1 MVRHIKSSAV
11 GLNGQVVEFSLRDV
25 HFPDRTSI
33 LHELHDDDVLTGKVV
48 ELSRDARRE
57 GDVFV
62 GVQVEGL
69 KQRCYVPADRV
80 HRIGQR
86 LRR

>member
-11 GLNGQVVEFSLRDV
+11 ALNGHVVEFSLSDV

-33 LHELHDDDVLTGKVV
+33 LRELHDGDVLTGKVV
-48 ELSRDARRE
+48 ELSRDARRD

-80 HRIGQR
+80 HRIGPR
-86 LRR
+86 VRR